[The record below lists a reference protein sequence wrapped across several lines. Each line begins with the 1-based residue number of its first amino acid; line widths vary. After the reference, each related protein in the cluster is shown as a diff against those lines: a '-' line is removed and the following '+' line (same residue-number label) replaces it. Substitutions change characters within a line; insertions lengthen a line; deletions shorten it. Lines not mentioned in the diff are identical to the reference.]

1 MERTVEANES
11 NAVDHPHQYGHTK
24 DHSSLS
30 FNDGFGISTAFFFFF
45 FFFESTLSWFT
56 LGGMAF
62 PPGFIGIGFSCF
74 IELYG

>member
-1 MERTVEANES
+1 MERTERGPGLEANES

-45 FFFESTLSWFT
+45 SFLSQ
-56 LGGMAF
+56 
-62 PPGFIGIGFSCF
+62 
-74 IELYG
+74 LYHGLLWEAWLFLLVSSGLVFHAS

>member
-30 FNDGFGISTAFFFFF
+30 FNDGFGISTAFFFFSF
-45 FFFESTLSWFT
+45 LSQ
-56 LGGMAF
+56 
-62 PPGFIGIGFSCF
+62 
-74 IELYG
+74 LYHGLLWEAWLFLLVSSGLVFHAS

>member
-30 FNDGFGISTAFFFFF
+30 FNDGFGISTAFFSF
-45 FFFESTLSWFT
+45 LSQ
-56 LGGMAF
+56 
-62 PPGFIGIGFSCF
+62 
-74 IELYG
+74 LYHGLLWEAWLFLLVSSGLVFHAS